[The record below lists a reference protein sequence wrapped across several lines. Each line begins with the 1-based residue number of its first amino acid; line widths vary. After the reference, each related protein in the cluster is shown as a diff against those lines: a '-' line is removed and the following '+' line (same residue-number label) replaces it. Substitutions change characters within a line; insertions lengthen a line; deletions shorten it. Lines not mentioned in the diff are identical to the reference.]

1 MVYVFLADGFE
12 EIEAIVPIDLLRRA
26 GIAVKTVGVGSS
38 TPTGSHGITVM
49 ADISEDVFLPDKDTQ
64 AIVLP
69 GGAGVA
75 NLERSEMVKRAVRLA
90 SEKDITLAAICGAP
104 TILAEAGLLRG
115 KRATVFPKYAQ
126 KLGASYMPE
135 PVVYDEP
142 FLTAK
147 SAAVA
152 VDFALKLI
160 EIVKNK
166 KAADAVAAA
175 ICYISH

>member
-12 EIEAIVPIDLLRRA
+12 EMEAVIPIDLLRRA
-26 GIAVKTVGVGSS
+26 GITVKTVGVGSS
-38 TPTGSHGITVM
+38 TPTGSHGMTIM
-49 ADISEDVFLPDKDTQ
+49 ADIAEDVFLPDKGTK

-75 NLERSEMVKRAVRLA
+75 NLERSEMVKRAIRLA

-104 TILAEAGLLRG
+104 AILAEAGLLRG
-115 KRATVFPKYAQ
+115 KRATVFPSQAKE
-126 KLGASYMPE
+126 LGASYTSE

-147 SAAVA
+147 SAAYA
-152 VDFALKLI
+152 IDFSLKLI

-166 KAADAVAAA
+166 KTANEVAAA
-175 ICYISH
+175 ICYQH